1 MGKKI
6 FISYKYW
13 DNDVVSLP
21 RYSDRNPKVRDYV
34 SWLEDK
40 FTNRTEHYYKGEKDS
55 QDLSHY
61 TENYIWDQ
69 LKDKIFDSSITIV
82 LISPGMKESI
92 RWDKSQWIPW
102 EISYSLRKT
111 WRSSYTSQRNAVLG
125 VVLPDRNGSY
135 SYYSNMRLFS
145 ILENNI
151 KNGYI
156 PVVEWDKFKYNCDK
170 YINQA
175 YQSQQNTS
183 EYKIQ
188 ISV

>member
-1 MGKKI
+1 MGRKI

-13 DNDVVSLP
+13 DNDVASVP
-21 RYSDRNPKVRDYV
+21 RFSDYNPKVRDYV

-40 FTNRTEHYYKGEKDS
+40 FTNRTEHYYKGEKDN
-55 QDLSHY
+55 QDLSDY
-61 TENYIWDQ
+61 SENYIWDQ
-69 LKDKIFDSSITIV
+69 LKEKIFDSSITIV
-82 LISPGMKESI
+82 LISPNMKEPR

-125 VVLPDRNGSY
+125 VVLPDKNNSY

-145 ILENNI
+145 ILEKNI
-151 KNGYI
+151 SNGYI
-156 PVVEWDKFKYNCDK
+156 PIVKWDDFKYNCDK
-170 YINQA
+170 YMEQA
-175 YQSQQNTS
+175 YQSKQDTVENR
-183 EYKIQ
+183 IQ